1 MTRKFTPASQALK
14 QANEALQRGDK
25 HAARYWAQVTAALVP
40 GMEDPWLILAAVAS
54 PRASLAYLE
63 RALEINPNSQRA
75 R

>member
-14 QANEALQRGDK
+14 QAYDALQRGDK

-54 PRASLAYLE
+54 PRLLYSVFSISCAM
-63 RALEINPNSQRA
+63 
-75 R
+75 